1 MGWEDEISEILG
13 DQTICDDEIA
23 PAQDMPLEDFTPC
36 VMKVDV
42 DETLDDIKLVF
53 SACNNGVECGR
64 CVWDHTVEES

>member
-1 MGWEDEISEILG
+1 
-13 DQTICDDEIA
+13 
-23 PAQDMPLEDFTPC
+23 MPLEDFTPC

-53 SACNNGVECGR
+53 SACNNGVECGT